1 VNPPVHDLV
10 SLLVFLPGGLAF
22 LILAVGMGTDTSWAG
37 GRGYSTPVGAVTLV
51 SLAYYV
57 PTQGSNTTWD
67 PGLVERLIVA
77 PILIWGFGVAVH
89 LGRARTRPGLAP
101 GAPSS

>member
-1 VNPPVHDLV
+1 MGRRPSV
-10 SLLVFLPGGLAF
+10 SAF
-22 LILAVGMGTDTSWAG
+22 L
-37 GRGYSTPVGAVTLV
+37 GAVTLV

-67 PGLVERLIVA
+67 PGLIERLIVA

-89 LGRARTRPGLAP
+89 LGRVRTRPRSAP
-101 GAPSS
+101 AVPMS